1 MNYTKIDINNWNRKD
16 IYNFFINQRRI
27 VISVTVDIDVAPLVN
42 FAKKHNLK
50 FYPTMIWAV
59 SQVINRHDEFKYSL
73 NKNGELIK
81 WDYVS
86 PFYADFNK
94 EKECFSKILTEYSQD
109 VFAFH
114 KAFEENRE
122 KHKDLIGFQ
131 PDAPENFFDI
141 SCLPWI
147 KYNHVDAH
155 VFDEGLFLAPV
166 IVWGKY
172 QKEDTKLIMPIS
184 MNIHHAVADGFHVSR
199 FFNEIQEF
207 INEMK

>member
-1 MNYTKIDINNWNRKD
+1 MNYTKIDIDNWDRKD

-27 VISVTVDIDVAPLVN
+27 VMSITVDIDVAPLVD

-109 VFAFH
+109 IFAFH
-114 KAFEENRE
+114 KAFLENRE
-122 KHKDLIGFQ
+122 KHKELVGFQ
-131 PDAPENFFDI
+131 SDAPQNFFDI

-147 KYNHVDAH
+147 KYNHIDAH

-172 QKEDTKLIMPIS
+172 QKEGGKLIMPIS

-199 FFNEIQEF
+199 FFNEIQEY

>member
-1 MNYTKIDINNWNRKD
+1 MNYTKIDIDNWDRKD

-27 VISVTVDIDVAPLVN
+27 VMSITVDIDVAPLVD

-109 VFAFH
+109 IFAFH
-114 KAFEENRE
+114 KAFLENRE
-122 KHKDLIGFQ
+122 KHKDLVGFQ
-131 PDAPENFFDI
+131 SDAPENFFDI

-147 KYNHVDAH
+147 KYNHIDAH

-172 QKEDTKLIMPIS
+172 QKEGGKLIMPIS

-199 FFNEIQEF
+199 FFNEIQEY